1 MIISKSIND
10 RFGHAIGDEAL
21 RTFAEVARTNMREND
36 IIGRLGGE
44 EFAVI
49 VPESIEFAARI
60 AERLRAGFAEAGVTI
75 GGHAIGATVSIGAAT
90 SCDPEADIHGLLAL
104 ADAALYRAKNDGRNR
119 VCIDETLSSSR
130 KTGMAAGE
138 EAEPVRLAPA
148 KARASRVKSAR
159 AEP

>member
-1 MIISKSIND
+1 
-10 RFGHAIGDEAL
+10 
-21 RTFAEVARTNMREND
+21 MREND

-90 SCDPEADIHGLLAL
+90 SCDPEADIHGLLAR
-104 ADAALYRAKNDGRNR
+104 ADAALYRAKHDGRNR
-119 VCIDETLSSSR
+119 VCIDDTLPPSR
-130 KTGMAAGE
+130 KTGLAAGE
-138 EAEPVRLAPA
+138 HVRTGAFGAGQGPCQPRQIGA
-148 KARASRVKSAR
+148 VRALSGGDGNLSFTLF
-159 AEP
+159 